1 MLNQCLIEVKSD
13 YQVEVDLGKIFSILG
28 KSKET
33 IEMLKKLNGEVE
45 LQKTR
50 AANTK
55 EKLNLLVTEG
65 KPLVQQRDSLKQV
78 IVEKTNKL
86 DKCLIELQEKSTAL
100 GAADSLKES
109 LLQRDVNYLAE
120 DRLELDKCSNKIEN
134 LSEEHILKDQNGSLQ
149 VDLQRYEDKAALLRE
164 KLFMVVKKGKDPVE
178 KAKWCATYLNEC
190 QLEIVK
196 VERVG
201 DLKDKADEAG
211 KLASQLQRMIVATDE
226 VAIPADV
233 TEPLEKVM
241 WCATYIHEC
250 QVVKAKKNCE
260 KKWEEVSTHAI
271 NLNEARKS
279 IKSLEDATSQLQ
291 TQVSQ
296 FSNTEADLQCTKVV
310 LGNNLRKKKLSQPL
324 WGGPTWEPGLE
335 RRKEKKQCLQE
346 VRNKKARGRMQLE
359 ILKLLVRVQENILGI
374 FFAWRERGK
383 DLKFE
388 SLLILFEMEGED
400 VKKRGKYD
408 RFEDEDEEYKDKD
421 EIKGLIWDFKFRP
434 RDMSN
439 SEELRHTDNTTLVPP
454 RLPDTLPQ
462 VYHRRR
468 PTLGLLILPLV
479 SPFLPTIR
487 RTARISFLP
496 IKPNLAER
504 ARISAINLDD
514 YQLDPLTLP
523 PSPSSP
529 FSMATYQ
536 RMTAGTDPT

>member
-1 MLNQCLIEVKSD
+1 MVGVNLLILSKHSALRPRYFILTLPPELWLLPYILPLHPGVSLSIPYDISFYVYAHTDVDIYGENYRQEELASLKRKEYELAHKSSYLEVE
-13 YQVEVDLGKIFSILG
+13 YGKLMEQLG
-28 KSKET
+28 KSRET
-33 IEMLKKLNGEVE
+33 IEMLNSEIRKLNGEVE

-100 GAADSLKES
+100 EAADSLKEA

-164 KLFMVVKKGKDPVE
+164 KLFMVVKKDNGLYFTGRVIEATDEIAIPIDVIDPVE

-201 DLKDKADEAG
+201 DLKDKAVDVT
-211 KLASQLQRMIVATDE
+211 KLVEKRMIVATDE
-226 VAIPADV
+226 VVIPANV

-250 QVVKAKKNCE
+250 QVAKAKKNYE

-291 TQVSQ
+291 THVSQ
-296 FSNTEADLQCTKVV
+296 LSNV
-310 LGNNLRKKKLSQPL
+310 NS
-324 WGGPTWEPGLE
+324 
-335 RRKEKKQCLQE
+335 
-346 VRNKKARGRMQLE
+346 
-359 ILKLLVRVQENILGI
+359 
-374 FFAWRERGK
+374 
-383 DLKFE
+383 
-388 SLLILFEMEGED
+388 
-400 VKKRGKYD
+400 KRG
-408 RFEDEDEEYKDKD
+408 
-421 EIKGLIWDFKFRP
+421 
-434 RDMSN
+434 
-439 SEELRHTDNTTLVPP
+439 
-454 RLPDTLPQ
+454 
-462 VYHRRR
+462 
-468 PTLGLLILPLV
+468 
-479 SPFLPTIR
+479 
-487 RTARISFLP
+487 
-496 IKPNLAER
+496 
-504 ARISAINLDD
+504 
-514 YQLDPLTLP
+514 
-523 PSPSSP
+523 
-529 FSMATYQ
+529 
-536 RMTAGTDPT
+536 